1 MNPYLLQLKTAA
13 ILLFTPYALPSIL
26 EREAEGEA
34 MTPYLQWMIIG
45 TLVIFALY
53 GLRCLLAGREKPV
66 RKWAVL
72 TTVIAL
78 VLTVRFGLEFAR
90 VGYVTLTETIDLS
103 QVVETEEGNPEDG
116 EESYGEESDEEYQ
129 EEDDESEG
137 YYYIEEE
144 EEEEEED
151 PLVDGVLIPLY
162 QFDIT
167 GLSFFFGALGVCL
180 AVFIA
185 NCLTRRKNAAA
196 GMDAFAPFGALMVA
210 LFRMGEITEPLHY
223 GGKLLPEGSPIAF
236 FPFALEVKVAGGPPD
251 GPGFV
256 SAWVFAVCIL
266 AAALALIW
274 AIVAFVI
281 SVRGRGR
288 TGLTFT
294 LTLFFLCVP
303 QIMCESMRGESIRWL
318 FVHVEQLFCA
328 VTALIVLLV
337 WVIGSREVSFPR
349 RFAPLLIM
357 IVCIGLI
364 VVAEFAIDGK
374 WFNFTKTVCY
384 CFMTFVLIVMGF
396 AGAWAARNWNRSAE
410 KPAQK
415 AQVVRK

>member
-13 ILLFTPYALPSIL
+13 ILLFSPYALPSIL

-45 TLVIFALY
+45 TLAIFALY
-53 GLRCLLAGREKPV
+53 GLRCLLVGRGKPI
-66 RKWAVL
+66 RKWALL
-72 TTVIAL
+72 TAVIAL

-103 QVVETEEGNPEDG
+103 QVVETEEENPEDREEPDG
-116 EESYGEESDEEYQ
+116 EYPEEY
-129 EEDDESEG
+129 ESEE
-137 YYYIEEE
+137 YYYYEE

-162 QFDIT
+162 KFDIT

-196 GMDAFAPFGALMVA
+196 GMDAFAPFGALMVV

-256 SAWVFAVCIL
+256 SAWVSAVCIL

-274 AIVAFVI
+274 AIIAFVMSI
-281 SVRGRGR
+281 RGRGR
-288 TGLTFT
+288 TGLTFM

-318 FVHVEQLFCA
+318 FVHVEQLLCA
-328 VTALIVLLV
+328 VTALVVLMV
-337 WVIGSREVSFPR
+337 WVIGSRGVPFLK

-357 IVCIGLI
+357 LVCIGLI

-374 WFNFTKTVCY
+374 WFHFTKTECY
-384 CFMTFVLIVMGF
+384 IFMTVVLIAMGF
-396 AGAWAARNWNRSAE
+396 AGCWAARNWNRSGREPEEA
-410 KPAQK
+410 
-415 AQVVRK
+415 VRA